1 MGVSFVRSFARGASY
16 PPFQMHETHEVL
28 HLTFSFHGCNGTPPL
43 PSVLLGGGWY
53 IAKGGSMLS
62 LNSNYGTE
70 QHQTWSFTTNTLY
83 DTGHTKYRQG
93 KKTFSFTRGKKAINT
108 TEKEK

>member
-1 MGVSFVRSFARGASY
+1 MLAGNTPV
-16 PPFQMHETHEVL
+16 PPL
-28 HLTFSFHGCNGTPPL
+28 PL
-43 PSVLLGGGWY
+43 PSVLLDGGWY

-93 KKTFSFTRGKKAINT
+93 KKLLVLLEAKKL
-108 TEKEK
+108 